1 MDEKETV
8 FEQLNALLN
17 LYDFNADTLSGYLG
31 LPVEQLKGLARGET
45 GTLPEDLD
53 RCFGVFVRI
62 QLLFACAAEE
72 KDLKLAAFLQVL
84 LSHHRLSKKT
94 LAKMAGVE
102 PGDIDALL
110 ARPGRINAETKYK
123 IAVTAMALSFFL
135 KDGEPPLP

>member
-31 LPVEQLKGLARGET
+31 LPFEQLKGLARGET
-45 GTLPEDLD
+45 GTLPEDPD
-53 RCFGVFVRI
+53 RWFGVFVRI

-123 IAVTAMALSFFL
+123 IAVTAMALRFFL

>member
-1 MDEKETV
+1 MDEKETI

-17 LYDFNADTLSGYLG
+17 LYDFNADTLSGYLD

-45 GTLPEDLD
+45 GTLPEDPD

-62 QLLFACAAEE
+62 QLLFSCAAEE

-123 IAVTAMALSFFL
+123 IAVTAMALRFFL
-135 KDGEPPLP
+135 KDGEPPLS

>member
-1 MDEKETV
+1 MLVTV
-8 FEQLNALLN
+8 EHGK
-17 LYDFNADTLSGYLG
+17 TI
-31 LPVEQLKGLARGET
+31 
-45 GTLPEDLD
+45 TLPEDPD

-110 ARPGRINAETKYK
+110 ARPGRMNAETKYK
-123 IAVTAMALSFFL
+123 IAVTAMALRFFL
-135 KDGEPPLP
+135 KDGEPPLS

>member
-1 MDEKETV
+1 MDEKETI

-17 LYDFNADTLSGYLG
+17 LYDFNADTLSGYLD

-45 GTLPEDLD
+45 GTLPEDPD
-53 RCFGVFVRI
+53 RCVGVFVRI

-123 IAVTAMALSFFL
+123 IAVTAMALRFFL
-135 KDGEPPLP
+135 KDGEPPLS

>member
-31 LPVEQLKGLARGET
+31 LPVEQRKGLARGET
-45 GTLPEDLD
+45 GTLPEVPD

-123 IAVTAMALSFFL
+123 IAVTAMALRFFL
-135 KDGEPPLP
+135 KDGEPPLS